1 MHLST
6 SLQGFTTGVSLLERM
21 EERKV
26 SLRDEDQ
33 LHHSLQH
40 EKAVTNRVHYQ
51 ENIVMQDDVHDM
63 LCEKNKSGTPKKQ
76 KEKRRKVQ
84 NSSSALSQSKKTDVQ
99 NPQPQVQK
107 NPSRRGEASLL
118 SGKMSVHSVQ
128 DHVEEGA
135 EHMFRTHICTEC
147 RRCFKTRSHLMEHM
161 RLHFP
166 DPSLQCPTCKHYFTS
181 KSKLRVHMLRESGEK
196 LHRCHLCDYGAVE
209 RNTLRRHLIS
219 VHGNLGEDDGAMDLY
234 MCPTCRKGFR
244 QSQELKSH
252 MKSHHMTHD
261 GQPLPCIKVGCPF
274 QCTEKKVLQKHLFD
288 AHSIKA
294 IECRHH
300 ACSALFGCKTDM
312 EAHFLTHKAFHC
324 THCDFT
330 CSNKSRF
337 QQHKRQGHAGDTQ
350 LSCDFC
356 SFTTF
361 NPVEFDQH
369 VGHLHASEKTHR
381 CQECS
386 FVTAHK
392 RVLKRHMLMHTG
404 EKPHKC
410 TLCEFR
416 CRDETY
422 LSKHMLTHSDD
433 KQHMCSECGYVTKWK
448 HYLNVH
454 MRKHTGDLRYKC
466 NECMY
471 RCHRIDQL
479 NSHKLRHQAKSLICE
494 VCAYSCKRKT
504 ELHKHMQLKHS
515 TSKDHQPP
523 LYQCKFCAYTTK
535 YRQALHNHE
544 NCKHTRTREFRCALC
559 SYSTFSNTGLFL
571 HKRKA
576 HGYVPGDVKWLE
588 TYAEKER
595 QNNSMDLMQTFY
607 SKVVGTEK
615 IAEEQGGSEGHSKT
629 SNQVELQNA
638 IMTNDDQIPNS
649 CERVNDSESISTVL
663 EHQGSSDVNSFG
675 DKTNNETEQP
685 VKIRQ
690 LQPVVP
696 DQEECCILTQIT
708 CNVSAQAAPL
718 RTESEDQGITDVPV
732 DSFPRPD
739 SSCNI
744 PEIPVESVS
753 EEEDDALSD
762 PEEGSDSKEQG
773 NRGNVIMQEVPQS
786 SVAHHAVS
794 SLVSSVDGAG
804 SENLLQVMRRRDKDQ
819 ADALILEGRVQML
832 VVQTQNNIYQCDH
845 CSYVTRKQAAL
856 MRHCRSSCQVMK
868 AALQCQDCG
877 LRFKQLR
884 SFNTHRLRKC
894 LALQKKKKILS
905 VVETSHKIRD
915 FGTTQ
920 AQDTL
925 HNKNEAARPLSPVT
939 EADQCGD
946 CVLTSLTGDKGANV
960 IPQKNNTN
968 HASESLGLAT
978 VDSCGY
984 HEDNYKFTCKI
995 CSFSCSRKAT
1005 IDRHCAACFRSRA
1018 QSKLT
1023 VNEQEDEQSELDCEQ
1038 EEQDGENNEGD
1049 PGEKIVKSIKRFSC
1063 PNCPFVCQQRRA
1075 LTSHE
1080 KRGCLKPGEIQCQQ
1094 CSFVAKSEKSLNHHF
1109 LVHSKDKDFKRGK
1122 RARLHCK
1129 LCIFTCK
1136 QERCMAQHVA
1146 LKHEG
1151 ARPFHCRFC
1160 DFSTARRHRLDA
1172 HESRH
1177 TGIGRHCCEL
1187 CGQSFGTSSK
1197 LRLHHQ
1203 RIHDR
1208 QATHFCSLCD
1218 YKGYNPTD
1226 ISRHTLSCHTGELSH
1241 PCNQCDARFS
1251 SDIALKQHCKRT
1263 HQAASSQRCTQ
1274 CSLTCNSK
1282 ARLKAHVQ
1290 REHSQNNNVVS
1301 QVNSDSQLE
1310 SRCKVTL
1317 TQKCP
1322 DCPFTTGK
1330 RLLLVQHILDEHEGG
1345 HQEEKTLKCDVCG
1358 FSCFHQLVFDQ
1369 HIRSHGGTC
1378 LYKCTECNFSTRN
1391 RQKITWHM
1399 RIHTGEK
1406 PYQCEKCSYT
1416 CAEPSRLK
1424 YHMRIHQDERKY
1436 LCPECGYKC
1445 KWVNQLKYHMT
1456 KHSGAKSYACEECE
1470 YRTNRADALRVHCET
1485 RHRDVRS
1492 FICEKCGKA
1501 FKTRFLLKTHQKKHS
1516 DERPYVCSI
1525 CQKGFRWP
1533 AGLRHHYL
1541 SHTNQLPFRCL
1552 YCSYRAK
1559 QKFQVVKHLRRHH
1572 PDQPVQGGVDKDP
1585 DTHTVPLQEARLMP
1599 KEDLLMDGQCIA
1611 EKDTE

>member
-1 MHLST
+1 
-6 SLQGFTTGVSLLERM
+6 
-21 EERKV
+21 
-26 SLRDEDQ
+26 
-33 LHHSLQH
+33 
-40 EKAVTNRVHYQ
+40 
-51 ENIVMQDDVHDM
+51 MQDNIHDAS
-63 LCEKNKSGTPKKQ
+63 CETNKSGTPKRQ
-76 KEKRRKVQ
+76 KGKRGKVQ
-84 NSSSALSQSKKTDVQ
+84 HCPPSVSQDKETDVQ
-99 NPQPQVQK
+99 NPQSKKEKV
-107 NPSRRGEASLL
+107 SLHKRKRPVL
-118 SGKMSVHSVQ
+118 PVP
-128 DHVEEGA
+128 DHVEEGT

-209 RNTLRRHLIS
+209 RNTLRRHLNS
-219 VHGNLGEDDGAMDLY
+219 VHGDLGEDDAATDLY
-234 MCPTCRKGFR
+234 TCPTCQKSFR
-244 QSQELKSH
+244 QSQALKSH

-261 GQPLPCIKVGCPF
+261 GHPLPCIQSGCSF

-294 IECRHH
+294 MECRHH
-300 ACSALFGCKTDM
+300 ACSALFGCKEDM
-312 EAHFLTHKAFHC
+312 EAHFRTHQAFHC
-324 THCDFT
+324 TQCDFT

-350 LSCDFC
+350 LSCGFC
-356 SFTTF
+356 PFTTF

-369 VGHLHASEKTHR
+369 IGHLHANEKTHR
-381 CQECS
+381 CHECS

-410 TLCEFR
+410 SLCEFR

-466 NECMY
+466 SECMY

-479 NSHKLRHQAKSLICE
+479 NSHKLRHQAKTLICE

-515 TSKDHQPP
+515 TDEDHQPP
-523 LYQCKFCAYTTK
+523 FYQCKFCAYTTK

-595 QNNSMDLMQTFY
+595 QNSSMDLMQNFY
-607 SKVVGTEK
+607 SKVVGSGK
-615 IAEEQGGSEGHSKT
+615 IAEDHSGGQGDSEGNSKN
-629 SNQVELQNA
+629 SNAVESQHVT
-638 IMTNDDQIPNS
+638 MTNDNQTLNS
-649 CERVNDSESISTVL
+649 CEIMNSLENPGSVL
-663 EHQGSSDVNSFG
+663 QHQSSLDVNSFG
-675 DKTNNETEQP
+675 EELNSEKGQQ

-690 LQPVVP
+690 VQPVS
-696 DQEECCILTQIT
+696 DQQQCCILTPIT
-708 CNVSAQAAPL
+708 CTDGQTAQTAPL
-718 RTESEDQGITDVPV
+718 PTASEDQESTGVPL
-732 DSFPRPD
+732 DAFPETTT
-739 SSCNI
+739 SCNI
-744 PEIPVESVS
+744 PEIPIESVS
-753 EEEDDALSD
+753 EEENVAMSD
-762 PEEGSDSKEQG
+762 HEEGSETDEQTLDQR
-773 NRGNVIMQEVPQS
+773 NEMLLKDPQS
-786 SVAHHAVS
+786 SVENRAIS
-794 SLVSSVDGAG
+794 SLPPSDDVSGA
-804 SENLLQVMRRRDKDQ
+804 ENLLQVMRKQDKDQ
-819 ADALILEGRVQML
+819 AESLILEGRVQML
-832 VVQTQNNIYQCDH
+832 VVQTQDNIYRCDH

-856 MRHCRSSCQVMK
+856 VRHCKSSCQAMK
-868 AALQCQDCG
+868 AGLRCQDCG
-877 LRFKQLR
+877 LHFKQLR

-894 LALQKKKKILS
+894 HALQKKKRMFSAVKHSEKVRGLGS
-905 VVETSHKIRD
+905 
-915 FGTTQ
+915 TQ

-925 HNKNEAARPLSPVT
+925 HSKNEAGHSVSLVT
-939 EADQCGD
+939 ATDQCGD
-946 CVLTSLTGDKGANV
+946 KRATVSPEEKS
-960 IPQKNNTN
+960 TN
-968 HASESLGLAT
+968 HASKSLDSST
-978 VDSCGY
+978 VENCGY
-984 HEDNYKFTCKI
+984 HEDNDKFTCKI

-1005 IDRHCAACFRSRA
+1005 IDRHCAVCFTCSTRSK
-1018 QSKLT
+1018 QP
-1023 VNEQEDEQSELDCEQ
+1023 VNEQEDDHSELDCEQ
-1038 EEQDGENNEGD
+1038 EEHDGENSGD
-1049 PGEKIVKSIKRFSC
+1049 SGGKIMKTTKRFSC
-1063 PNCPFVCQQRRA
+1063 PKCSFVCQQRRA
-1075 LTSHE
+1075 LMSHE
-1080 KRGCLKPGEIQCQQ
+1080 KRGCLKADEIQCHQ
-1094 CSFVAKSEKSLNHHF
+1094 CSFVARSEKSLNHHV
-1109 LVHSKDKDFKRGK
+1109 LVHSKEKDIKRGK
-1122 RARLHCK
+1122 RARLSCK
-1129 LCIFTCK
+1129 LCAFTCK
-1136 QERCMAQHVA
+1136 QDRCMAQHVA

-1151 ARPFHCRFC
+1151 ARPFQCRYC

-1177 TGIGRHCCEL
+1177 TGIGRHSCEL
-1187 CGQSFGTSSK
+1187 CGQTFGTSSK

-1208 QATHFCSLCD
+1208 QPTHFCSLCD

-1241 PCNQCDARFS
+1241 SCNQCEARFS
-1251 SDIALKQHCKRT
+1251 SAIALKQHCKRA
-1263 HQAASSQRCTQ
+1263 HQAASVQHCNQ
-1274 CSLTCNSK
+1274 CSFTCNSK
-1282 ARLKAHVQ
+1282 AMIKAHLQ
-1290 REHSQNNNVVS
+1290 REHPKCPKENAASQEN
-1301 QVNSDSQLE
+1301 SQLVPDK
-1310 SRCKVTL
+1310 RCKVSL

-1345 HQEEKTLKCDVCG
+1345 RQEEKTLRCDVCG
-1358 FSCFHQLVFDQ
+1358 FSCCHQLVFDQ

-1378 LYKCTECNFSTRN
+1378 LYKCTECDFSTRN

-1456 KHSGAKSYACEECE
+1456 KHSGAKSYACEECD
-1470 YRTNRADALRVHCET
+1470 YRTNRADALRVHRET

-1501 FKTRFLLKTHQKKHS
+1501 FKTRFLLKTHQKRHS

-1552 YCSYRAK
+1552 YCPYRAK

-1572 PDQPVQGGVDKDP
+1572 PNQPMEGGVDKDP
-1585 DTHTVPLQEARLMP
+1585 DTHTVPLQKACLRP
-1599 KEDLLMDGQCIA
+1599 KKDLQVDGQGVA
-1611 EKDTE
+1611 QKEKDTEKH